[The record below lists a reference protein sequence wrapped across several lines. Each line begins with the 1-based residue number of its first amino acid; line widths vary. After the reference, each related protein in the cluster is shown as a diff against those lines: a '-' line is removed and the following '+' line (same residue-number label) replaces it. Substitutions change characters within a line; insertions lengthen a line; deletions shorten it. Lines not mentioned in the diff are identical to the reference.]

1 MSLGGIV
8 ASFRAANAALD
19 ALDAKA
25 MRDAQTA
32 RNAQVMGAHVQ
43 PKKSPKRVIR
53 DTLSSCME
61 RHAAGDVA
69 RRVVAALRS
78 AGYSILPTAEPGTE
92 RVPHAGGEDG

>member
-1 MSLGGIV
+1 MRRLMRRMLRRRCNSLKSQGT
-8 ASFRAANAALD
+8 
-19 ALDAKA
+19 A
-25 MRDAQTA
+25 MRSA
-32 RNAQVMGAHVQ
+32 R
-43 PKKSPKRVIR
+43 SERDVIR

-92 RVPHAGGEDG
+92 RVPHPARDE